1 VEPTDVPALHLPGV
15 VARSLLEGE
24 QVADLRLP
32 SAGGPPPGSRRF
44 WLIPSGEEPA
54 LKPAY
59 RRARELSLPEEPPP
73 AGHVRVEGWAE
84 LVGRGVTGL
93 DAARVAALNSK
104 SVLDLDALVTAAGGA
119 DVEVLALRAHRL
131 VEPLTVPAD
140 LSGLPPDPSGGKS
153 ELVLSDVAFEARLK
167 GLVEAL
173 PSGLSAG

>member
-1 VEPTDVPALHLPGV
+1 MEPTDVPALRLPGV

-73 AGHVRVEGWAE
+73 AGHVRVDGWAE

-93 DAARVAALNSK
+93 DTARVAALNSK
-104 SVLDLDALVTAAGGA
+104 SVLDLDALATAAGGA
-119 DVEVLALRAHRL
+119 EVEVLALRAHRL
-131 VEPLTVPAD
+131 VDALTVPAD
-140 LSGLPPDPSGGKS
+140 LSGLPPDPSNGKS